1 MAEWLRRGLQI
12 LVFKHFY
19 LSSHSKVPVKES
31 IILKFILQVIS
42 WSIPGQFWGG
52 SQTSLITHSQSQ
64 DPTVL
69 HCSFVRLCL
78 RPRVLVLVVRLRFK
92 VGPICVSVFTR
103 VQEFNFPLPRK
114 EYITPLV
121 VIQHG

>member
-1 MAEWLRRGLQI
+1 LRNRNEKYKSLDLLGLLVLVELLGHVAEWLRRGLQI

-64 DPTVL
+64 APRVL

-78 RPRVLVLVVRLRFK
+78 RPRVYVLVQAF
-92 VGPICVSVFTR
+92 
-103 VQEFNFPLPRK
+103 
-114 EYITPLV
+114 
-121 VIQHG
+121 